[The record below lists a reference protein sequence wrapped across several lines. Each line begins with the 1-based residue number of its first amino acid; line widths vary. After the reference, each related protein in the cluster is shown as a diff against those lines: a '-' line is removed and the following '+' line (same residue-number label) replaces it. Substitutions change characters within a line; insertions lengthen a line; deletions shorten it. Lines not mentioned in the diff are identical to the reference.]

1 MIRRLVLLLVLLS
14 TAGVAIAQV
23 NALPPTRHILV
34 YGDAQARAI
43 PDRFR
48 ITVSFSALDTDPGAA
63 RSRVEASLADVV
75 KRLRGTGV
83 AQGDI
88 VATALSIE
96 PEQRYEEGSRR
107 QVFAGTRVRR
117 SLTARF
123 TRKEMLERFLNGLQT
138 SQELSVS
145 DVETEL
151 AAEPALRESLRMKSI
166 EASRRK
172 AETMAKAYGARL
184 GAVYSVSDVA
194 PQFEYGIREGDWPAL
209 YQWVPSS
216 PDAGDLDRVTVTGS
230 RIGGGPA
237 AAPGTSF
244 ESGYVTFSDRIYA
257 VFLLAD

>member
-1 MIRRLVLLLVLLS
+1 MIRILLLALLLAANGAVS
-14 TAGVAIAQV
+14 AQV

-43 PDRFR
+43 PDRFK
-48 ITVSFSALDTDPGAA
+48 ITVSFSALDADPGAA
-63 RSRVEASLADVV
+63 RTRVERSLDDVLR
-75 KRLRGTGV
+75 RLRKAGV
-83 AQGDI
+83 EDGEI

-96 PEQRYEEGSRR
+96 PEHRHDELARR

-123 TRKEMLERFLNGLQT
+123 TKQAMLEQFLDRLQT

-151 AAEPALRESLRMKSI
+151 SSETALRDALRARAV
-166 EASRRK
+166 EASKQK
-172 AETMAKAYGARL
+172 AEGMARAYGAKL

-194 PQFEYGIREGDWPAL
+194 PQFDYGIREGDWPAL
-209 YQWVPSS
+209 YEWIPSA
-216 PDAGDLDRVTVTGS
+216 AGGGHLDRVTVTGT
-230 RIGGGPA
+230 RIGGGRGRT
-237 AAPGTSF
+237 GTSF
-244 ESGYVTFSDRIYA
+244 EAGYVTYDDRIYA